1 MAPTSWQQPHGS
13 FLSKRDG
20 EKPEFKED
28 LVVEA
33 WGQGY
38 LVGSFV
44 IMACVTVANMRRGI
58 NLHKLILL
66 EVIPRLP
73 QPRRSVVY

>member
-1 MAPTSWQQPHGS
+1 MPPTAMEPRGS
-13 FLSKRDG
+13 IFWKRDG
-20 EKPEFKED
+20 EKPTEQGD
-28 LVVEA
+28 LVVEG

-66 EVIPRLP
+66 EVKLP
-73 QPRRSVVY
+73 SRD